1 MKPLDPK
8 KAYWFVLGT
17 TTVNR
22 EMKIYDAMQLRH
34 IECYVPLKYE
44 VKRVRDRQQETLV
57 PAIAGLIFARGTEEE
72 LKDYMLTSKDR
83 LFFRNSAYS
92 NHQDRLIVSDREM
105 RVFMA
110 FVEEN
115 QQVVNFFSP
124 EEMTWREGEMV
135 RVTIGSKLYEG
146 RIVRIKGKRKK
157 MFALEV
163 KGLAFATIALTPD
176 LVQAVETEE
185 QNKRQSNRLTEKI
198 KDRITEKRH
207 NNRITEKTK
216 DRITEK
222 TKDRI
227 TEKRHNNRLTE
238 EDDRQNNRLKR
249 QSNRIT
255 EEDDRQNNG
264 LKRQTNRITDNY
276 RQRNRED
283 DRDDYRSKDVEGD
296 KRLLFEKAFRLL
308 FVLTDQQVNRIR
320 EVQVTRMEL
329 ERVMKRLK
337 RYKGYT
343 AATEGELALGMFMG
357 AMVTKEQVEE
367 ATDRL
372 RKAIE
377 RLKESSMLKFRMRF
391 YLAKLTDDQ
400 EEMDRITERIRGWK
414 AQGVQTKQRE
424 FLEEVQGLLRQNN
437 S

>member
-57 PAIAGLIFARGTEEE
+57 PAISGLIFARGTEDE
-72 LKDYMLTSKDR
+72 LKDYMRTSKDR

-105 RVFMA
+105 RTFMA

-163 KGLAFATIALTPD
+163 KGLAFASIALTPD

-185 QNKRQSNRLTEKI
+185 QSKRQSNRLTEKI
-198 KDRITEKRH
+198 KDRITEKRQS
-207 NNRITEKTK
+207 
-216 DRITEK
+216 
-222 TKDRI
+222 
-227 TEKRHNNRLTE
+227 NRLTE

-255 EEDDRQNNG
+255 ENDDRQNNRF
-264 LKRQTNRITDNY
+264 KRQTNRITDNNY

-296 KRLLFEKAFRLL
+296 KRLLFDKAFRLL

-367 ATDRL
+367 ATDRV

-377 RLKESSMLKFRMRF
+377 KLKDSSMLKFRMRF

-400 EEMDRITERIRGWK
+400 EEMDRIRESIRGWK

>member
-198 KDRITEKRH
+198 
-207 NNRITEKTK
+207 
-216 DRITEK
+216 
-222 TKDRI
+222 KDRI

>member
-34 IECYVPLKYE
+34 LECYVPLKYE

-57 PAIAGLIFARGTEEE
+57 PAIAGLIFARGTEDE

-92 NHQDRLIVSDREM
+92 NHQERLIVSDREM
-105 RVFMA
+105 RAFMA

-135 RVTIGSKLYEG
+135 RVTIGSQLYEG

-163 KGLAFATIALTPD
+163 KGLAFASIALTPD

-185 QNKRQSNRLTEKI
+185 QSKRQSNRLTE
-198 KDRITEKRH
+198 
-207 NNRITEKTK
+207 NS
-216 DRITEK
+216 
-222 TKDRI
+222 
-227 TEKRHNNRLTE
+227 
-238 EDDRQNNRLKR
+238 DRQNNRLKR

-255 EEDDRQNNG
+255 DNNDRQNNG
-264 LKRQTNRITDNY
+264 LKRQSNRLTEEDY

-296 KRLLFEKAFRLL
+296 KRLLFDKAFRLL

-367 ATDRL
+367 ATDRV

-377 RLKESSMLKFRMRF
+377 KLKESSMLKFRMRF

-400 EEMDRITERIRGWK
+400 EEMDRISESIRGWK

-424 FLEEVQGLLRQNN
+424 FLEEVQGIFRQSN

>member
-34 IECYVPLKYE
+34 LECYVPLKYE
-44 VKRVRDRQQETLV
+44 VKRVRGRQQETLV
-57 PAIAGLIFARGTEEE
+57 PAISGLIFARGAEDE
-72 LKDYMLTSKDR
+72 LKEYMRTSKDR

-105 RVFMA
+105 RAFMA

-124 EEMTWREGEMV
+124 EEMTWREGELV
-135 RVTIGSKLYEG
+135 RVTIGSQLYEG
-146 RIVRIKGKRKK
+146 KIVRIKGKRKK

-163 KGLAFATIALTPD
+163 KGLAFASIALTPD
-176 LVQAVETEE
+176 LMQCVETEE
-185 QNKRQSNRLTEKI
+185 QS
-198 KDRITEKRH
+198 
-207 NNRITEKTK
+207 
-216 DRITEK
+216 
-222 TKDRI
+222 
-227 TEKRHNNRLTE
+227 KRHNNRLTE
-238 EDDRQNNRLKR
+238 NSDRQNNRLKR
-249 QSNRIT
+249 QTNRIT

-264 LKRQTNRITDNY
+264 FKRQSNRITEKIKDRITDNY

-296 KRLLFEKAFRLL
+296 KRLLFDKAFRLL

-367 ATDRL
+367 ATDRV

-377 RLKESSMLKFRMRF
+377 RLKDSSMLKFRMRF

-400 EEMDRITERIRGWK
+400 EELDRITERIRGWK

-424 FLEEVQGLLRQNN
+424 FLEEVQGIF
-437 S
+437 

>member
-57 PAIAGLIFARGTEEE
+57 PAISGLIFARGTEDE
-72 LKDYMLTSKDR
+72 LKDYMRTSKDR

-92 NHQDRLIVSDREM
+92 NHQDRLIVPDREM
-105 RVFMA
+105 RAFMA

-124 EEMTWREGEMV
+124 EEMTWREGELV
-135 RVTIGSKLYEG
+135 RVTIGSQLYEG

-176 LVQAVETEE
+176 LMQAVETEE
-185 QNKRQSNRLTEKI
+185 QSKRQSNR
-198 KDRITEKRH
+198 ITEEDDRQNNRLKRQT
-207 NNRITEKTK
+207 NRITEKTK

-222 TKDRI
+222 KHNNRLTEEDDRQNNGL
-227 TEKRHNNRLTE
+227 KRHNNRLTE
-238 EDDRQNNRLKR
+238 EDDRQNNGLKR

-255 EEDDRQNNG
+255 EKIKD
-264 LKRQTNRITDNY
+264 RITDNY

-308 FVLTDQQVNRIR
+308 FVLSDQQTSKIR
-320 EVQVTRMEL
+320 EYQVTRMEL

-377 RLKESSMLKFRMRF
+377 RLKDSSMLKFRMRF

-400 EEMDRITERIRGWK
+400 EEMDRITESIRGWK
-414 AQGVQTKQRE
+414 AQGLQTKQRE
-424 FLEEVQGLLRQNN
+424 FLEEVQGII
-437 S
+437 

>member
-57 PAIAGLIFARGTEEE
+57 PAISGLIFARGTEDE
-72 LKDYMLTSKDR
+72 LKDYMRTSKDR

-105 RVFMA
+105 RTFMA

-124 EEMTWREGEMV
+124 EEMTWREGELV

-163 KGLAFATIALTPD
+163 KGLAFASIALTPD

-185 QNKRQSNRLTEKI
+185 QSKRQSNRLTEKI
-198 KDRITEKRH
+198 KDRITEKRQS
-207 NNRITEKTK
+207 
-216 DRITEK
+216 
-222 TKDRI
+222 
-227 TEKRHNNRLTE
+227 NRLTE

-255 EEDDRQNNG
+255 ENDDRQNNRF
-264 LKRQTNRITDNY
+264 KRQTNRITDNNY

-296 KRLLFEKAFRLL
+296 KRLLFDKAFRLL

-367 ATDRL
+367 ATDRV

-377 RLKESSMLKFRMRF
+377 KLKDSSMLKFRMRF

-400 EEMDRITERIRGWK
+400 EEMDRIRESIRGWK

>member
-22 EMKIYDAMQLRH
+22 EMKIHDAMQLRH
-34 IECYVPLKYE
+34 LECYVPLKYE
-44 VKRVRDRQQETLV
+44 VKRVRGRQQETLV

-72 LKDYMLTSKDR
+72 LKDYMRTSKDR

-92 NHQDRLIVSDREM
+92 NHQERLIVSDREM
-105 RVFMA
+105 GTFMA

-124 EEMTWREGEMV
+124 EEMTWREGELV

-176 LVQAVETEE
+176 LMQAVETEE
-185 QNKRQSNRLTEKI
+185 QNKR
-198 KDRITEKRH
+198 H
-207 NNRITEKTK
+207 NNRITE
-216 DRITEK
+216 
-222 TKDRI
+222 
-227 TEKRHNNRLTE
+227 
-238 EDDRQNNRLKR
+238 EDYR

-255 EEDDRQNNG
+255 ENDDRQ
-264 LKRQTNRITDNY
+264 K
-276 RQRNRED
+276 NRED
-283 DRDDYRSKDVEGD
+283 DRDDYRSKDVERD
-296 KRLLFEKAFRLL
+296 KKLLFDKAFRLL

-320 EVQVTRMEL
+320 EYQVTRMEL

-367 ATDRL
+367 ATDRV

-377 RLKESSMLKFRMRF
+377 RLKDTSMLKFRMRF

-400 EEMDRITERIRGWK
+400 EEMDRITESIR
-414 AQGVQTKQRE
+414 E
-424 FLEEVQGLLRQNN
+424 
-437 S
+437 

>member
-1 MKPLDPK
+1 MFFSDKYKKKPIIIRFYENCRIFAEDMKPLDPK

-57 PAIAGLIFARGTEEE
+57 PAISGLIFARGTEDE
-72 LKDYMLTSKDR
+72 LKEYMRTSKDR

-92 NHQDRLIVSDREM
+92 NHQDRLIVSDWEM
-105 RVFMA
+105 GAFMA

-124 EEMTWREGEMV
+124 EEMTWREGELV
-135 RVTIGSKLYEG
+135 RVTIGSQLYEG

-185 QNKRQSNRLTEKI
+185 QSKRQSNRL
-198 KDRITEKRH
+198 
-207 NNRITEKTK
+207 
-216 DRITEK
+216 TEK

-238 EDDRQNNRLKR
+238 NNDRQNNR
-249 QSNRIT
+249 
-255 EEDDRQNNG
+255 

-296 KRLLFEKAFRLL
+296 KKLLFEKAFRLL

-377 RLKESSMLKFRMRF
+377 KLKDTSMLKFRMRF

-400 EEMDRITERIRGWK
+400 EELDRITESIRGWK

-424 FLEEVQGLLRQNN
+424 FLEEVQGIF
-437 S
+437 

>member
-57 PAIAGLIFARGTEEE
+57 PAISGLIFARGTEDE
-72 LKDYMLTSKDR
+72 LKDYMRTSKDR

-92 NHQDRLIVSDREM
+92 NHQERLIVSDREM
-105 RVFMA
+105 GAFMA

-124 EEMTWREGEMV
+124 EEMTWREGELV
-135 RVTIGSKLYEG
+135 RVTIGSQLYEG

-176 LVQAVETEE
+176 LMQVVETEE
-185 QNKRQSNRLTEKI
+185 QS
-198 KDRITEKRH
+198 
-207 NNRITEKTK
+207 
-216 DRITEK
+216 
-222 TKDRI
+222 
-227 TEKRHNNRLTE
+227 
-238 EDDRQNNRLKR
+238 KR

-255 EEDDRQNNG
+255 EEDDRQNNR
-264 LKRQTNRITDNY
+264 LKRQTNRITEKTKDRITEKKHNNRLTEEDDRQNNGLKRQSNRITEKIKDRITDNY

-308 FVLTDQQVNRIR
+308 FVLSDHQTSKIR
-320 EVQVTRMEL
+320 EYQVTRMEL

-377 RLKESSMLKFRMRF
+377 RLKDSSMLKFRMRF

-400 EEMDRITERIRGWK
+400 EEMDRITESIRGWK
-414 AQGVQTKQRE
+414 AQGLQTKQRE
-424 FLEEVQGLLRQNN
+424 FLEEVQGII
-437 S
+437 